1 MKRTLSCMP
10 VNFFRASENKRGVLP
25 IRGRISKCCLLG
37 RETNPPSGLL
47 LFRLGL
53 MGDVVSLCAAPKRI
67 SAAAIGAA
75 MKPRAH
81 GKSIT
86 QSKEL
91 SQQLVMHTPV
101 WVHERGKRLA
111 KVGLSHRC
119 AHRTGSSG
127 SSLRSYAVFGHDPLM
142 GCPFLAYG
150 CTSELC
156 PEAKG
161 TAPSAGCHHAP
172 PPPRAKI
179 SSLHTSALRSDE

>member
-1 MKRTLSCMP
+1 MKRMLSCMP

-53 MGDVVSLCAAPKRI
+53 MGDVVLLCAAPKRI

-91 SQQLVMHTPV
+91 LQQLVM
-101 WVHERGKRLA
+101 A
-111 KVGLSHRC
+111 
-119 AHRTGSSG
+119 
-127 SSLRSYAVFGHDPLM
+127 
-142 GCPFLAYG
+142 LAY
-150 CTSELC
+150 
-156 PEAKG
+156 
-161 TAPSAGCHHAP
+161 PSLG
-172 PPPRAKI
+172 
-179 SSLHTSALRSDE
+179 S